1 MHIQHL
7 QLANFRNYAE
17 LDFDLPPGISV
28 FQGANAQ
35 GKTNLLEAICFVA
48 TSRLSRPVPD
58 KELIIWNALKEKL
71 PFARISADVH
81 RNERDVQLEII
92 LRPRSVHFED
102 SAISVPIQKHIR
114 VNGVA
119 RRAFDLVG
127 QLNMVMF
134 SPRDID
140 LICGEP
146 SLRRRHLDITN
157 SQVNPQYLRNLQRY
171 NKVLGQRNH
180 LLRQIAAGNSRLD
193 ELAFWD
199 DELVK
204 LGTYIVFQRNETIS
218 KISDLSNPI
227 HDQLSGGKETLAL
240 RYQPNIA
247 PETSEFET
255 IDDVEQAFLGAL
267 TAAREKELARGQS
280 LIGPHRDELRFLANE
295 KDMGTYG
302 SRGQQRTI
310 ALSIKLA
317 EVRFMLSQTDQ
328 MPVLLL
334 DDVLSE
340 LDSQRRQH
348 LLDAIGEYQQVLV
361 TATDPDRFPSGF
373 LVNAARFSVDNGTIK
388 SDNT

>member
-1 MHIQHL
+1 MHIQRL
-7 QLANFRNYAE
+7 ELTNFRNYAE
-17 LDFDLPPGISV
+17 LKFEIPPGISV

-35 GKTNLLEAICFVA
+35 GKSNLLEAICLLA
-48 TSRLSRPVPD
+48 TARLSRPVPD
-58 KELIIWNALKEKL
+58 KELITWNALQEKL

-81 RNERDVQLEII
+81 RNDRDVQLEVI

-140 LICGEP
+140 LISGEP

-157 SQVNPQYLRNLQRY
+157 SQVDPQYLRNLQRY

-180 LLRQIAAGNSRLD
+180 LLRQIAAGNAHLD

-204 LGTYIVFQRNETIS
+204 LGTYIIFQRNETIS

-247 PETSEFET
+247 PGTSTFDT
-255 IDDVEQAFLGAL
+255 IDDVEQTFSKTLA
-267 TAAREKELARGQS
+267 AAREKELARGQS

-295 KDMGTYG
+295 VDMGTYG

-317 EVRFMLSQTDQ
+317 EVRFMLAQTGQ

-361 TATDPDRFPSGF
+361 TATDPDRFPPDF
-373 LVNAARFSVDNGTIK
+373 LSQAARFTIENGTVK
-388 SDNT
+388 SDDT